1 MLPVLLSPKQIALR
15 EEVWDLVRSVPRQL
29 LLDMDADRVRYP
41 RSFLETVGGRVLG
54 GADEVI
60 AREEVGVLGA
70 SLACLYS
77 LCSIVGEALAVFGTQ
92 EQKERFLRPLL
103 AGKRTPAEAL
113 TEPRGGSD
121 FFGTTTTATKDGE
134 G

>member
-1 MLPVLLSPKQIALR
+1 
-15 EEVWDLVRSVPRQL
+15 
-29 LLDMDADRVRYP
+29 MDADRVRYP
-41 RSFLETVGGRVLG
+41 RPSLENAGARGLLGLRFPAEVGGRGLG
-54 GADEVI
+54 WADEVI

-103 AGKRTPAEAL
+103 AGNRTPAGVRPV
-113 TEPRGGSD
+113 PRAGSA
-121 FFGTTTTATKDGE
+121 FFGGRA
-134 G
+134 